1 MRLHPHA
8 THNPSKPLLS
18 VVFLTLAC
26 AIALAAAQPAL
37 SRQGG
42 QGPPAR
48 PAEPRTDSRGQIRVQ
63 VNLVTVIASVLDK
76 DHKPAVDL
84 TEDQFEVY
92 DEGVKQKI
100 EVFEPDTQMPLD
112 LALMI
117 DSSMS
122 ETMELEFERTAAS
135 GFIAQ
140 VVHPGD
146 RLAVYQFADNVDQ
159 LASFSSDIAY
169 LQSSLKRLEPG
180 AGTALYDAVYLGAQA
195 LSHGAPERRRVIV
208 LVTDAGETTS
218 HADFE
223 TARRAAV
230 RADTLLYTI
239 VIRAVQNEGGRNTA
253 GEHAMETIGDSTG
266 GAIYYLDNISQL
278 TPTFSQI
285 NRELHAQYR
294 IGFYPQPRPPQ
305 GTYRAIEVRVPEGYT
320 VRSRK
325 LYYTGGVTQ

>member
-1 MRLHPHA
+1 MSPHLPA
-8 THNPSKPLLS
+8 THTLTKPLLAMA
-18 VVFLTLAC
+18 FLAVAC
-26 AIALAAAQPAL
+26 GIALAAAQPA
-37 SRQGG
+37 SSGQGQ

-48 PAEPRTDSRGQIRVQ
+48 PAEPRTDSHGQIRVQ
-63 VNLVTVIASVLDK
+63 VNLVSVIASVLDR
-76 DHKPAVDL
+76 DHKPAADL
-84 TEDQFEVY
+84 TQDQFEVY

-122 ETMELEFERTAAS
+122 ETMELDFERTAAS

-140 VVHPGD
+140 VVRPGD
-146 RLAVYQFADNVDQ
+146 RLGVYQFSDAVEQ
-159 LASFSSDIAY
+159 LASFSSDIPY

-180 AGTALYDAVYLGAQA
+180 AGTALYDAVYLGSRA
-195 LSHGAPERRRVIV
+195 LGNGPPERRRVIV

-218 HADFE
+218 RADFE
-223 TARRAAV
+223 TARRSAV

-278 TPTFSQI
+278 TPTFNQI
-285 NRELHAQYR
+285 NRELRTQYR

-305 GTYRAIEVRVPEGYT
+305 GAYRAIEVRVPDGYS

-325 LYYTGGVTQ
+325 LYYTGGLAQ

>member
-1 MRLHPHA
+1 LSLHSSA
-8 THNPSKPLLS
+8 THNLCRPLLS
-18 VVFLTLAC
+18 
-26 AIALAAAQPAL
+26 IALLTIACGIALGGAQPE
-37 SRQGG
+37 SSGQGQ

-48 PAEPRTDSRGQIRVQ
+48 PAEPRADSRGQIRVQ
-63 VNLVTVIASVLDK
+63 VNLVSVIASVLDK
-76 DHKPAVDL
+76 DHRPAANL
-84 TEDQFEVY
+84 TQDQFEVY

-100 EVFEPDTQMPLD
+100 EVFEPDTQTPLD

-140 VVHPGD
+140 VVRPGD
-146 RLAVYQFADNVDQ
+146 RLGVYQFADTVDQ
-159 LASFSSDIAY
+159 LASFSSDVAY

-180 AGTALYDAVYLGAQA
+180 AGTALYDAVYLGSQA
-195 LSHGAPERRRVIV
+195 LSHGSPERRRVIV

-218 HADFE
+218 RADFE
-223 TARRAAV
+223 TARRAAI

-266 GAIYYLDNISQL
+266 GAIYYLNSISDL
-278 TPTFSQI
+278 TPTFNQI
-285 NRELHAQYR
+285 NRELRTQYR

-305 GTYRAIEVRVPEGYT
+305 GTYRAIEVRVPDGYI

>member
-1 MRLHPHA
+1 MSPHPTA
-8 THNPSKPLLS
+8 IRNLAKPFLS
-18 VVFLTLAC
+18 IVSLTLVSC
-26 AIALAAAQPAL
+26 VALAAARPA
-37 SRQGG
+37 SSSQS
-42 QGPPAR
+42 QEGPPAR

-76 DHKPAVDL
+76 DHRPAPDL
-84 TEDQFEVY
+84 TQDQFAVY

-117 DSSMS
+117 DASMS
-122 ETMELEFERTAAS
+122 ETMEMEFERTAAS

-140 VVHPGD
+140 VVRPGD
-146 RLAVYQFADNVDQ
+146 RLGVYQFADAVDQ
-159 LASFSSDIAY
+159 LASFSSDIPT
-169 LQSSLKRLEPG
+169 LQASLKRLEPG
-180 AGTALYDAVYLGAQA
+180 AGTALYDAVYLGSQA
-195 LSHGAPERRRVIV
+195 LGHGPPERRRVIV

-218 HADFE
+218 RADFE

-239 VIRAVQNEGGRNTA
+239 VVRAVKNEGGRNTA

-266 GAIYYLDNISQL
+266 GAIYYLDDLNNL
-278 TPTFSQI
+278 TPTFNQI
-285 NRELHAQYR
+285 NRELRTQYR

-305 GTYRAIEVRVPEGYT
+305 GAYRAIEVRVPDGYT